1 MKQNILERKK
11 VFYRYGLFGL
21 VLCCLFLAGFTIT
34 NTDYYF
40 KIQKSI
46 DIFGRVYKEITM
58 NYVDEVDPEKF
69 MEAGID
75 GLLGTLDPYTN
86 FINETE
92 GDEVELITSG
102 KYGGIGV
109 TIGIRDGFITIV
121 TCMEGYTAQRQG
133 IQPGDRLLEVNG
145 TSVIGFKPDA
155 VRSMTR
161 GEPGTEVRLKIE
173 REGENKPLEFVLV
186 REEIQLKNISY
197 SDFIGDG
204 IAYVRLDRFSRGAG
218 DALRLAIKELRL
230 KDSIKSMILDLRDN
244 PGGLL
249 DVAVD
254 VVEKFVPKGSLVVS
268 TRGRK
273 SESEK
278 KYFVVEEPML
288 PNVPLVILVNRNS
301 ASASEIVAGAIQ
313 DLDRGIILGVRT
325 FGKGLVQTITP
336 LSYNTQLKLT
346 TAKYYTPSGR
356 CIQEIDY
363 LRKNKDGVFT
373 ATPESLRQAYK
384 TLKGRIEYD
393 HGGVQ
398 PDTNV
403 SEREYG
409 ALHNELVRKS
419 IYFKF
424 AKNYSSI
431 NKEYSPS
438 AMTDVNL
445 LNEFE
450 EFVREQKFSY
460 QDECEM
466 KLKELRDVTEK
477 GKYNS
482 SVLEEIDRLN
492 TILAREKETSI
503 ERHKNEILRFLKME
517 IMARY
522 QGEHGRISASL
533 DGDVQ
538 VGVAKALLLNRVKY
552 EQLLS
557 YRGEKR

>member
-1 MKQNILERKK
+1 M
-11 VFYRYGLFGL
+11 
-21 VLCCLFLAGFTIT
+21 LCGSFT
-34 NTDYYF
+34 
-40 KIQKSI
+40 
-46 DIFGRVYKEITM
+46 
-58 NYVDEVDPEKF
+58 
-69 MEAGID
+69 
-75 GLLGTLDPYTN
+75 
-86 FINETE
+86 
-92 GDEVELITSG
+92 
-102 KYGGIGV
+102 
-109 TIGIRDGFITIV
+109 
-121 TCMEGYTAQRQG
+121 
-133 IQPGDRLLEVNG
+133 
-145 TSVIGFKPDA
+145 
-155 VRSMTR
+155 
-161 GEPGTEVRLKIE
+161 
-173 REGENKPLEFVLV
+173 
-186 REEIQLKNISY
+186 
-197 SDFIGDG
+197 
-204 IAYVRLDRFSRGAG
+204 
-218 DALRLAIKELRL
+218 
-230 KDSIKSMILDLRDN
+230 
-244 PGGLL
+244 
-249 DVAVD
+249 
-254 VVEKFVPKGSLVVS
+254 
-268 TRGRK
+268 
-273 SESEK
+273 
-278 KYFVVEEPML
+278 
-288 PNVPLVILVNRNS
+288 LVILVNRNS

-384 TLKGRIEYD
+384 TSKGRIEYD

-403 SEREYG
+403 SELEYG

-424 AKNYSSI
+424 AKNYTSI

-460 QDECEM
+460 QDECET

-492 TILAREKETSI
+492 TILAREKENSI
-503 ERHKNEILRFLKME
+503 ERHKDEILRFLKME

-538 VGVAKALLLNRVKY
+538 VGVAKALLFNRVKY
-552 EQLLS
+552 DQLLS
-557 YRGEKR
+557 YRGEKRK